1 MNPTTKQQQELI
13 EQEYY
18 EEDISIGELPAH
30 QAELLAKQREEEEGL
45 RKLSHY
51 LAEVNPDKHPSFEEL
66 RAWKS
71 TYGRI
76 YLSNIVED
84 DDVYIFRPIF
94 RQEWQEFI
102 GLYGSAPQHERQ
114 QGLINKCLLYPNP
127 EVVAY
132 NRPAGYLQS
141 LETQIMFQSGF
152 VDDNMLLASIK
163 VIK

>member
-1 MNPTTKQQQELI
+1 MQPTAKQQAQI
-13 EQEYY
+13 EQEYL
-18 EEDISIGELPAH
+18 EENEAIGELPQH
-30 QAELLAKQREEEEGL
+30 QAELLEKQREEEEGL
-45 RKLSHY
+45 RKLSAY
-51 LAEVNPDKHPSFEEL
+51 MAELSPDRHPSFEEL
-66 RAWKS
+66 KVWKS

-84 DDVYIFRPIF
+84 DDLYIFRPIF

-102 GLYGSAPQHERQ
+102 SLYGSAPQHERQ
-114 QGLINKCLLYPNP
+114 QGLINKCLLFPSP
-127 EVVAY
+127 EVVSY

>member
-1 MNPTTKQQQELI
+1 MQPTVKQQEQI
-13 EQEYY
+13 EYDLQK
-18 EEDISIGELPAH
+18 EDESIGEIPAH

-45 RKLSHY
+45 RKLSAY
-51 LAEVNPDKHPSFEEL
+51 LQEINPERYPTFEQL
-66 RAWKS
+66 RTWKA

-76 YLSNIVED
+76 YLSSIVEED
-84 DDVYIFRPIF
+84 DFYIFRPIF

-102 GLYGSAPQHERQ
+102 GLYGNAPQVDRQ
-114 QGLINKCLLYPNP
+114 IGLIEKCLLYPNP
-127 EVVAY
+127 SVVSY

-152 VDDNMLLASIK
+152 VDDNVLLASIK